1 MITSIIKRDG
11 SIEPFNPEK
20 IVIAISK
27 AGSATGEFDTQV
39 SKELVRS
46 MVLPRVNAK
55 KGRAVSVEDVQ
66 DIVENVLFDTAFEKT
81 YKAYAI
87 YRNEHTKARERQ
99 KVAVDVESSVNEYI
113 NQDDWRVR
121 ANANQGYSLGGM
133 ILNVSGKVTANYWL
147 NSVYP
152 KEIGLAHRNGDF
164 HIHDLDMLSGYC
176 CGHSLRALLNEGFN
190 GVPNKVSSNPPK
202 HLSSALSQAVNFLG
216 TLQNEWAGAQAFSSF
231 DTYLAPFVRID
242 NLSYDEVKQNVQEF
256 IYNLNV
262 PSRWGCVL
270 PSTKVLT
277 TENKW
282 KGFDELTTKDKVWSI
297 NQQGYLCQSA
307 IKVVI
312 KKPYDG
318 LIYELSNDAFNYRQT
333 VTAEHRVY
341 VKNDHSGQTVNPA
354 PYIVKTAQK
363 IAEEEKEVWV
373 PYSIGASGEETWED
387 WTSVNEALTG
397 AKPHPPINIQI
408 NKISC
413 RHYQGDVWC
422 PSVTEGN
429 VIFKDEEGHVFLSG
443 QTQTPFTNLT
453 FDIHC
458 PDDLRNQHPL
468 IGGKEVDFTYG
479 DLQKE
484 MDMINRA
491 YIEVMIEGDAQGR
504 IFTFPIP
511 TYNITD
517 DFDWDSENSRLM
529 FEMTAKYG
537 TPYFQNFM
545 NSDLDPHMIRSM
557 CCRLRLDLTELIHRG
572 NGLFGSAEQTGSI
585 GVVTIN
591 LARLG
596 YLFKGNWEGLLER
609 FDYLCD
615 LAKTSLEIKR
625 KLITKLMGEG
635 LYPFTKRYL
644 GSFKNFFSTIG
655 VNGANEMIR
664 NFSDDRYD
672 ITDERGHE
680 LAVELLEHLNKRIQN
695 YQAETGNLYNSE
707 ATPAE
712 GTATRFAR
720 EDRKRFPDII
730 QAGQDGHRY
739 YTNSTQL
746 PAGFT
751 DDPFE
756 ALDHQTDLQRLYL
769 GGTVLHLFTGER
781 ISSWK
786 AARDIVRKTFSHY
799 QLPYITIT
807 PTFSICPKHGYIAGE
822 HKFCPLCDDE
832 LVAKKKHEKAKC
844 QKVGIGN

>member
-39 SKELVRS
+39 SKELVQS
-46 MVLPRVNAK
+46 MVLPRINAK

-202 HLSSALSQAVNFLG
+202 HLSSALSQVVNFLG

-341 VKNDHSGQTVNPA
+341 VKNDHSGQTINPA

>member
-39 SKELVRS
+39 SKELVQS
-46 MVLPRVNAK
+46 MVLPRINAK

-231 DTYLAPFVRID
+231 DTYLAPFVRVD

-307 IKVVI
+307 VKVVI

-341 VKNDHSGQTVNPA
+341 VKNDYSGQTINPA

-422 PSVTEGN
+422 PSVTEEN

-664 NFSDDRYD
+664 NFSDDQYD
-672 ITDERGHE
+672 ITDERGHK